1 MTILVLGLHHQ
12 TFYRSPIHYQTL
24 VGVELGYLAGVGL
37 ATRHPRF
44 FASQKAMWRGQM
56 CPRFRKVRI
65 PISVPLKVTISI
77 HTLSQSYENSVF
89 KKLCKDIN
97 FFSFNIKMAQQIRL
111 WLMYFAF
118 NSPLWRKHLTVISV
132 PRIVIHVTNPLHLP
146 AFKDHNHCV
155 DLNKFQVIQII
166 KVIPVLECIKELNTL
181 PPKTTLQH
189 F

>member
-1 MTILVLGLHHQ
+1 MKWPNSCHSWTLSGRTNQGKNQDPKMTSLVLDLDHQ
-12 TFYRSPIHYQTL
+12 TFYMNPIHYQTL

-44 FASQKAMWRGQM
+44 FASQKAMWRGEM

-65 PISVPLKVTISI
+65 PICVPLKFPISI

-132 PRIVIHVTNPLHLP
+132 PRIVIHVTNGTHYICLHLKITITVWTRSS
-146 AFKDHNHCV
+146 FK
-155 DLNKFQVIQII
+155 
-166 KVIPVLECIKELNTL
+166 
-181 PPKTTLQH
+181 
-189 F
+189 